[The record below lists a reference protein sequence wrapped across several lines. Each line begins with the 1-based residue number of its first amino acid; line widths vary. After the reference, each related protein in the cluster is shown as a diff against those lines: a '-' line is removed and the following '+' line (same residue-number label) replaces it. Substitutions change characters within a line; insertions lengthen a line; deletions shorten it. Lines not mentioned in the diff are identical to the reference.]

1 MTTLVPI
8 DPKIIETRRKE
19 LALNKQRQ
27 SLQQTP
33 YENLNSGGS
42 ALNLRAAV
50 STAQTPEDKLS
61 TLRSRYPTAT
71 PYGDGNYA
79 YIDENGTPRIHNPRG
94 VDTGDFIEQGRIIPE
109 MIGGTGGFLLG
120 GAATMNPVGAY
131 GGAGLG
137 ATLFGELY
145 DRGVRSLTG
154 ATDTRSIG
162 DQAKNIGLNTVL
174 NALPIDRAIDAAKP
188 AVSRFGTS
196 VANNPMIEAANR
208 RGFQPTLGMISNS
221 PIVQKTEAALSGLF
235 LTAGKARKR
244 GEEAIDS
251 ARQSID
257 DFFNAGGGRADPTSS
272 GSEMIAIA
280 NATRDTFK
288 SEADKLYNA
297 VDDFIDPNRLID
309 TPNLSSATAD
319 LKSAFGNEDLANL
332 MNKGLMYDLANLDL
346 SQISYRD
353 LKSLRTKIGD
363 LISSGKSDTLA
374 GAMDSDLKKIYSALS
389 SDMGLVAEEVG
400 VDAYKAWQRA
410 DGFYSEGS
418 KVFRD
423 VIDPLTK
430 NARGDLAPEVVF
442 QNLKSQATK
451 RPSDLARS
459 ADAGMVPD
467 SAGGALME
475 NLGQATPRG
484 QNAEET
490 ALSLERMLSQTSTD
504 VIPQASQDIL
514 FSGSQKEILKD
525 LRVFAENARDV
536 TQNVN
541 RSNTAGTMAVQSG
554 LTSVGLIGASLLT
567 GDLTVA
573 SAPAMA
579 GLLTTYLAGKGFN
592 SKALRDWAMRAPTDA
607 KALKDWQRA
616 GLNIASANGLEKVY
630 NAVFD
635 KDTDGKGVLA
645 E

>member
-1 MTTLVPI
+1 
-8 DPKIIETRRKE
+8 
-19 LALNKQRQ
+19 
-27 SLQQTP
+27 
-33 YENLNSGGS
+33 
-42 ALNLRAAV
+42 
-50 STAQTPEDKLS
+50 
-61 TLRSRYPTAT
+61 
-71 PYGDGNYA
+71 
-79 YIDENGTPRIHNPRG
+79 
-94 VDTGDFIEQGRIIPE
+94 
-109 MIGGTGGFLLG
+109 
-120 GAATMNPVGAY
+120 
-131 GGAGLG
+131 
-137 ATLFGELY
+137 
-145 DRGVRSLTG
+145 
-154 ATDTRSIG
+154 
-162 DQAKNIGLNTVL
+162 
-174 NALPIDRAIDAAKP
+174 
-188 AVSRFGTS
+188 
-196 VANNPMIEAANR
+196 
-208 RGFQPTLGMISNS
+208 
-221 PIVQKTEAALSGLF
+221 
-235 LTAGKARKR
+235 TAGKARKR
-244 GEEAIDS
+244 GEEAINS

-288 SEADKLYNA
+288 IEADKLYNA

-554 LTSVGLIGASLLT
+554 LTSV
-567 GDLTVA
+567 
-573 SAPAMA
+573 
-579 GLLTTYLAGKGFN
+579 
-592 SKALRDWAMRAPTDA
+592 
-607 KALKDWQRA
+607 
-616 GLNIASANGLEKVY
+616 
-630 NAVFD
+630 
-635 KDTDGKGVLA
+635 
-645 E
+645 